1 VRAAQLFLPG
11 GHAVLVGIP
20 AFAVRAPISPF
31 NMVFA
36 EKAIS
41 GTYYGSGRPDIDFPI
56 LADHDIDKK
65 LNLDDLISCQER
77 APSTT
82 SGAVVH

>member
-1 VRAAQLFLPG
+1 VAPG

-36 EKAIS
+36 EKTIS
-41 GTYYGSGRPDIDFPI
+41 GTYYGSVKTGP
-56 LADHDIDKK
+56 
-65 LNLDDLISCQER
+65 
-77 APSTT
+77 APR
-82 SGAVVH
+82 